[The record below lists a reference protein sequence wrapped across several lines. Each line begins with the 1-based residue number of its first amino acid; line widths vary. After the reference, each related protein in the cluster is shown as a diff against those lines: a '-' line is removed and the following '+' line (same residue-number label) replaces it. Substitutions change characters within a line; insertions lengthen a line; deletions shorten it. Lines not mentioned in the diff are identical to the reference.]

1 MTHPKLL
8 TILAAVLLSTGCA
21 RAPGFMQPAPVR
33 DWRSTLSEARAAA
46 DSARWGTADQRLE
59 EYSLRHPGTA
69 EAHEA
74 LYWRGLFRRAPGND
88 SVSRTLAV
96 PTLQRYLS
104 RPGGAYRTEAR
115 LLLDRL
121 VGAAGAAVVPHLA
134 DAGGAV
140 LDLAEQVAG
149 GAVVV
154 VRARRARQVPELLA
168 AVAVLS
174 AVASGDSTLRN
185 TCLPEIFC
193 GRKRRPA
200 WRARTP
206 AAAASRCR

>member
-1 MTHPKLL
+1 MTHAKLL

-74 LYWRGLFRRAPGND
+74 LYWRGLFRMAPGND

-104 RPGGAYRTEAR
+104 GPGGAHRTEAR
-115 LLLDRL
+115 LLLDVAARHATL
-121 VGAAGAAVVPHLA
+121 VAEAEAKEREIAEVRTALGRAQDRPAAASGAAGASGGSDAPNRNLA
-134 DAGGAV
+134 SEVERLRGE
-140 LDLAEQVAG
+140 LA
-149 GAVVV
+149 
-154 VRARRARQVPELLA
+154 RANSELERIRRRLA
-168 AVAVLS
+168 
-174 AVASGDSTLRN
+174 T
-185 TCLPEIFC
+185 E
-193 GRKRRPA
+193 RP
-200 WRARTP
+200 
-206 AAAASRCR
+206 